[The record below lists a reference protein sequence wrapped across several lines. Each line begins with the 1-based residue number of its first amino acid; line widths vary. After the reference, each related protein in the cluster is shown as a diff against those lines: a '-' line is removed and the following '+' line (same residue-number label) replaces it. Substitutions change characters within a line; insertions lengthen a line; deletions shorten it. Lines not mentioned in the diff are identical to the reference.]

1 MESRFREPLI
11 AIVRREMTMDKQVVI
26 AAVALKE
33 LDREMRLRET
43 VTQPAIDYY
52 LRGGLVG
59 VAKMI
64 GLLGLVVVSVFRS
77 GSPFWV
83 AASVVI
89 GFIALAEVARQ
100 TERLNALSKLLESDK
115 IKPVYGMH
123 DRRQGDGEPRNAAD
137 SR

>member
-1 MESRFREPLI
+1 MIIPYRDLLI
-11 AIVRREMTMDKQVVI
+11 ANVRRKMTMAKPDVI

-33 LDREMRLRET
+33 LDREVRLRET
-43 VTQPAIDYY
+43 ATQPAIDYY

-64 GLLGLVVVSVFRS
+64 GLVGLVVVSVFRS

-89 GFIALAEVARQ
+89 GFIALAEVGRQ
-100 TERLNALSKLLESDK
+100 AERLNALSKLLEIDK
-115 IKPVYGMH
+115 IKPVSGMH